1 MSKNR
6 LSQIQS
12 KKQETEQQGP
22 RGDAREEAE
31 KHLHGEDPWEEE
43 EKTGRVSMRVEPSL
57 KEKFEEQLPRFA
69 SLSDAI
75 REYMIRVARGKSEI

>member
-12 KKQETEQQGP
+12 KKQETE
-22 RGDAREEAE
+22 EEARRKAE
-31 KHLHGEDPWEEE
+31 QELHGENPWDGE

-57 KEKFEEQLPRFA
+57 KEEFEKKLPRFA
-69 SLSDAI
+69 SISDAI
-75 REYMIRVARGKSEI
+75 REYMIRVASGKSDV